1 MSNGA
6 TAGAAAAAAAIA
18 EATKALGAIVRV
30 EPNVFL
36 LILSKAEKPLV
47 VMAEG
52 GIFKKDYRYL
62 TAYKGLIFFARSFTP
77 LQFSGDVELIAAKTI
92 WIPS

>member
-6 TAGAAAAAAAIA
+6 TAGAAAAATAIA
-18 EATKALGAIVRV
+18 EAIKASGAIVRV
-30 EPNVFL
+30 EPSVFL
-36 LILSKAEKPLV
+36 LILSKADKPLV
-47 VMAEG
+47 VMAAG
-52 GIFKKDYRYL
+52 GLFKKNYKYL
-62 TAYKGLIFFARSFTP
+62 TAYKGLIFFTKSLSV